1 MKNLGSYRVG
11 WPPKKTQFK
20 TGASGNPKGR
30 PKGSKRIVSLLQKAC
45 QQNVRVNGPNGP
57 RHMSEI
63 DASITQLVNNAATG
77 YPRATRE
84 VMRMAKDLGELET
97 LMHPPSLTI
106 NFVTPEEVRR
116 RQAEQRLDE
125 ERREAR

>member
-1 MKNLGSYRVG
+1 M
-11 WPPKKTQFK
+11 
-20 TGASGNPKGR
+20 
-30 PKGSKRIVSLLQKAC
+30 SK
-45 QQNVRVNGPNGP
+45 
-57 RHMSEI
+57 I